1 MSRRRRSSG
10 RKKGPAPDPNYIE
23 LASVVK
29 PHGLNG
35 EVWVDLNTD
44 FPERL
49 PEWPALEIV
58 GKSGP
63 ARAQVEYVKGIVGG
77 RCIVKL
83 EGVDDRDQ
91 AEAIRNQILRI
102 ERPDI
107 PPPPEGAHYDFQII
121 GLRVVTT
128 DGRDLGRVEQILRTG
143 ANDIYE
149 LDSEIL
155 IPAVSNVVQEID
167 LDEGRIVIEPME
179 GLLD

>member
-1 MSRRRRSSG
+1 M
-10 RKKGPAPDPNYIE
+10 
-23 LASVVK
+23 LAAVVK
-29 PHGLNG
+29 PHGLRG

-58 GKSGP
+58 GNGEP
-63 ARAQVEYVKGIVGG
+63 GRAKVEYVKGIVGG

-83 EGVDDRDQ
+83 KGVDDRDQ

-102 ERPDI
+102 ARSEI
-107 PPPPEGAHYDFQII
+107 PPPPEGAYYDFQIV

-128 DGRDLGRVEQILRTG
+128 DGRDLGRIVQIMRTG

-149 LDSEIL
+149 TETGIL
-155 IPAVSNVVQEID
+155 IPAVEDVVREID
-167 LDEGRIVIEPME
+167 LDEGRVIIEAVE
-179 GLLD
+179 GLLDED